1 MARVKGELL
10 TFDNAPQKGTFTV
23 LQTLDH
29 KQNRYNLF
37 LDKEK
42 FVKNLDAWNKTPV
55 ILATKHPTINKAR
68 ENLDATLA
76 EIGGKLLG
84 YPTDAKLETVGTPR
98 LTANIPL
105 SDPEAQKLHDTG
117 KLATSPAYAADDDG
131 ERLTGDVTPDHI
143 LVFPTGP
150 DAQPGAP
157 SMMFGPDGKTTS
169 QEASDMDEQKEKQFK
184 ADAEKNAS
192 ALKAKEDELKA
203 FRAEAETE
211 HKTLLEQKAE
221 VEKQLKAFQDKV
233 IQDKADSE
241 FKTFMGHVPKGW
253 KEGKEKVKD
262 EKGIETEIEKA
273 VLLQKEFQSD
283 PKALYERLLKF
294 NEDQQP
300 GGTPAPGQGQEHTG
314 GAEPEKV
321 SVGGWDAKRG
331 KWANEK

>member
-1 MARVKGELL
+1 VVRQKGELL
-10 TFDNAPQKGTFTV
+10 NFVGEPQKEVFAV

-29 KQNRYNLF
+29 RNNRYGLF
-37 LDKEK
+37 LDHKMFEK
-42 FVKNLDAWNKTPV
+42 TMNEWPETPI
-55 ILATKHPTINKAR
+55 ILANSHPIKNKAKKDL
-68 ENLDATLA
+68 NATLA

-84 YPTDAKLETVGTPR
+84 YPTDVKLETVGTPR
-98 LTANIPL
+98 LTANIPI
-105 SDPEAQKLHDTG
+105 SDPDASKLRDAG
-117 KLATSPAYAADDDG
+117 KLVLSPSYAADDDG
-131 ERLTGDVTPDHI
+131 ERLTGDVHPDHI
-143 LVFPTGP
+143 LAFPEG
-150 DAQPGAP
+150 AGIAGAP
-157 SMMFGPDGKTTS
+157 NMMFGPGKKEESKMT
-169 QEASDMDEQKEKQFK
+169 EDELKQFK
-184 ADAEKNAS
+184 ADAEKNAA

-203 FRAEAETE
+203 FQAKAETE

-221 VEKQLKAFQDKV
+221 AEKQLKAFMDKQA
-233 IQDKADSE
+233 QDKADSE

-300 GGTPAPGQGQEHTG
+300 GGTLAPGQGQEHTG